1 MILSEKLFSLRKKSG
16 MNQEELAEKL
26 DVSRQAISKWEN
38 GESLPEIQ
46 KLKMIADIFSVT
58 TDFLLDDTKTEFEK
72 PENTNHFEN
81 PRSAFDRIFD
91 KTEEIFGKLQI
102 PLGILSIIY
111 GVYQIVI
118 MVIFFVN
125 MFTPL
130 PAFATGVVTGAGL
143 ALGAGLILPLIKAV
157 IFIIIGV
164 MLIKKRK
171 QI

>member
-1 MILSEKLFSLRKKSG
+1 
-16 MNQEELAEKL
+16 
-26 DVSRQAISKWEN
+26 
-38 GESLPEIQ
+38 
-46 KLKMIADIFSVT
+46 
-58 TDFLLDDTKTEFEK
+58 
-72 PENTNHFEN
+72 
-81 PRSAFDRIFD
+81 
-91 KTEEIFGKLQI
+91 
-102 PLGILSIIY
+102 
-111 GVYQIVI
+111 

>member
-1 MILSEKLFSLRKKSG
+1 MILSEKLFTLRKKSG

-38 GESLPEIQ
+38 GESFPEIT
-46 KLKMIADIFSVT
+46 KLKAIADIFSVT
-58 TDFLLDDTKTEFEK
+58 ADFLLDDTEDEFIRSEF
-72 PENTNHFEN
+72 TNSVQN
-81 PRSAFDRIFD
+81 KSALD
-91 KTEEIFGKLQI
+91 KVFYKVEEVFGKLQI

-130 PAFATGVVTGAGL
+130 PAFATGVVTGAGI
-143 ALGAGLILPLIKAV
+143 ALGAGLVLPLIKAV
-157 IFIIIGV
+157 IFIIIGI
-164 MLIKKRK
+164 MLIKKKHR
-171 QI
+171 